1 MRRGSVVKRRVL
13 PLCPQHMTLDTRIA
27 ALVQCAT
34 TSRNTHAACTASRSS
49 VAQVSEKDL
58 SDQFYAYGEIKTI
71 QVVPASNC
79 AFVTYTTREAAEK
92 AADAAEGGDTE
103 EDAEGKEQKI
113 LSPGGREETWE
124 ATEEE
129 PADA

>member
-92 AADAAEGGDTE
+92 AADKLHKSLVVRGMKLRLMWGRA
-103 EDAEGKEQKI
+103 QKTRG
-113 LSPGGREETWE
+113 S
-124 ATEEE
+124 A
-129 PADA
+129 